1 MLVKSVHVVDDAERV
16 INGTVPSMVWLESL
30 DESLNADT
38 SDSFYFSLI
47 GRQFIF
53 IPRFRG
59 QERES
64 NRVFVVPSIIRAGE
78 VPGDVVQARPQMVND
93 LATQHAEPDRNCK
106 VSMIVDR
113 FLPTLS
119 IWIGNDWVFATTE
132 KDTDL
137 SAQIDDVLIRPS

>member
-1 MLVKSVHVVDDAERV
+1 
-16 INGTVPSMVWLESL
+16 
-30 DESLNADT
+30 
-38 SDSFYFSLI
+38 
-47 GRQFIF
+47 
-53 IPRFRG
+53 
-59 QERES
+59 
-64 NRVFVVPSIIRAGE
+64 
-78 VPGDVVQARPQMVND
+78 MVND

-137 SAQIDDVLIRPS
+137 SLQIDDVLIGPSKEVLRNNNFTYAAESRSSIRHEIYRAGGGSGPSLRLGP